1 MSMFFEVKTDHQAK
15 SFLRNDV
22 IRLTGKMKKSWFFD
36 CGLFVAV
43 REVPV
48 FVLLFDLNPEN

>member
-1 MSMFFEVKTDHQAK
+1 MFFEVKTDHQAK

-36 CGLFVAV
+36 YDFFVAV
-43 REVPV
+43 REVSV
-48 FVLLFDLNPEN
+48 FVLWSDLNLEN

>member
-22 IRLTGKMKKSWFFD
+22 IHLTEKMKKSWFFD
-36 CGLFVAV
+36 CDLFVAV
-43 REVPV
+43 REVSV
-48 FVLLFDLNPEN
+48 FVLWSDLNPEN